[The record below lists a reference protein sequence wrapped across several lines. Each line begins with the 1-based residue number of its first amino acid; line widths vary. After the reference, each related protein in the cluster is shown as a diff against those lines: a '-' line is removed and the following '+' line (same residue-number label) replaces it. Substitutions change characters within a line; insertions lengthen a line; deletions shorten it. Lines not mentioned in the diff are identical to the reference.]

1 MKLFLFA
8 ASALLAIASTEA
20 SAQRKVKDSS
30 STDLN
35 EIVQKAAAEMRPKFG
50 LKAGYNIAKVKGSTP
65 SYSPDN
71 ENGFMVGAFFSPT
84 TKTGVG
90 YRSEVV
96 FSRQG
101 FAFDESGKMQEV
113 TQDYV
118 YMPNFTT
125 FTIAGKVQLQ
135 AGAQIGY
142 LLNAKKTSSEG
153 TESDVMEYMNRLDY
167 GFAGGVEVY
176 PFKGLLVGAR
186 YNVSMGNLY
195 KQYENGGTGT
205 TPSPLPV
212 PYPFPF
218 TPNDIKGKNAVVQFF
233 AGYRF

>member
-1 MKLFLFA
+1 MKVFLP
-8 ASALLAIASTEA
+8 L
-20 SAQRKVKDSS
+20 V
-30 STDLN
+30 
-35 EIVQKAAAEMRPKFG
+35 AAALFMVAAPANAQNNAYDSLASSISKAKKEIDNFRPKFG
-50 LKAGYNIAKVKGSTP
+50 IKAGYNIAKVKGSTP

-71 ENGFMVGAFFSPT
+71 ENGFMIGAFYSTPS
-84 TKTGVG
+84 KGVG
-90 YRSEVV
+90 YRSELV

-101 FAFDESGKMQEV
+101 FSFDESGKMQEV
-113 TQDYV
+113 QQDYI

-125 FTIAGKVQLQ
+125 FTIAQKVQLQ

-142 LLNAKKTSSEG
+142 LLNAQKKSSSG
-153 TESDVMEYMNRLDY
+153 SESDVEDYMNRLDY

-186 YNVSMGNLY
+186 YNVSLGSVY
-195 KQYENGGTGT
+195 KQYESAGS
-205 TPSPLPV
+205 SPLPIG
-212 PYPFPF
+212 YPFPF

>member
-1 MKLFLFA
+1 MRPLVL
-8 ASALLAIASTEA
+8 LLAAGLSLASIPTQ
-20 SAQRKVKDSS
+20 AQQTTSETPSVDTKALKKSMDDS
-30 STDLN
+30 
-35 EIVQKAAAEMRPKFG
+35 RPKFG

-65 SYSPDN
+65 SFSPDN
-71 ENGFMVGAFFSPT
+71 QNGFMVGAFFSPA
-84 TKTGVG
+84 TKGLG
-90 YRSEVV
+90 YRTELV

-101 FAFDESGKMQEV
+101 FAFNEDGQVQEV
-113 TQDYV
+113 TQDYI
-118 YMPNFTT
+118 YLPNFTT

-142 LLNAKKTSSEG
+142 LLNAEKKSSTG
-153 TESDVMEYMNRLDY
+153 SESDVMEFMNRFDY

-186 YNVSMGNLY
+186 YNVSLGSVY
-195 KQYENGGTGT
+195 KQYESAGTNPMPIG
-205 TPSPLPV
+205 
-212 PYPFPF
+212 YPFPF

>member
-1 MKLFLFA
+1 MLA
-8 ASALLAIASTEA
+8 AGLSLASIRTQAQQTTSETPSVNTKALKKSMD
-20 SAQRKVKDSS
+20 DS
-30 STDLN
+30 
-35 EIVQKAAAEMRPKFG
+35 RPKFG

-65 SYSPDN
+65 SFSPDN
-71 ENGFMVGAFFSPT
+71 QNGFMVGAFFSPA
-84 TKTGVG
+84 TKGLG
-90 YRSEVV
+90 YRTELV

-101 FAFDESGKMQEV
+101 FSFDEDGQVQDV
-113 TQDYV
+113 TQDYI
-118 YMPNFTT
+118 YLPNFTT

-142 LLNAKKTSSEG
+142 LLNAEKKSSSG
-153 TESDVMEYMNRLDY
+153 SESDVMEYMNRFDY

-186 YNVSMGNLY
+186 YNVSLGSVY
-195 KQYENGGTGT
+195 KQYESSATNPMPIG
-205 TPSPLPV
+205 
-212 PYPFPF
+212 YPFPF